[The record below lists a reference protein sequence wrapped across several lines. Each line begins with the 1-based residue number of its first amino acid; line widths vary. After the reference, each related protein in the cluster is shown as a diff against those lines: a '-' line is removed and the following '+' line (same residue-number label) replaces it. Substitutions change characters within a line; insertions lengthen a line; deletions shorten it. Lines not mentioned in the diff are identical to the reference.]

1 MRKVIV
7 VDDSRTLRIQVRTRL
22 EEEGFEVLEAE
33 DGMFGFEV
41 IKANQDIAIVLSDI
55 NMSGM
60 DGISMLEELSK
71 NNLLSNKGVIVLT
84 TETSEKLK
92 ARGKKAGVNVWF
104 SKPLSKDRLEILV
117 ELTHKLIKKVDEEL
131 S

>member
-1 MRKVIV
+1 M
-7 VDDSRTLRIQVRTRL
+7 

-41 IKANQDIAIVLSDI
+41 VKANQDISIVLSDI
-55 NMSGM
+55 NMSGV
-60 DGISMLEELSK
+60 DGISMLEELSN
-71 NNLLSNKGVIVLT
+71 NNLLFNKGVIVLT

-92 ARGKKAGVNVWF
+92 GRGKKAGVNVWF
-104 SKPLSKDRLEILV
+104 SKPLSKDRLEVLV
-117 ELTHKLIKKVDEEL
+117 ELIHKLIKKVDEEL